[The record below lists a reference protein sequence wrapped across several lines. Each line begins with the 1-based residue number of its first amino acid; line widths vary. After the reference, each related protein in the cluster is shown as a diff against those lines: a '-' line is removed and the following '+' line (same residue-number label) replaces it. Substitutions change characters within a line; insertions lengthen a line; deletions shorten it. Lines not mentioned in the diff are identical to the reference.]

1 MFSKRRSKP
10 AWPRSKPA
18 WSKSSYSYG
27 SRRKSRIPTAWLIAS
42 VPLAILGLELLLRIL
57 MAMLGKGAEMDAYVG
72 EPAINTQYRLNYHNQ
87 SNQPIQ
93 GLPSL
98 GKLAV
103 KQNPLLGYQLLEKQ
117 QTPTVQINDQG
128 FRTGKNLGPKPQ
140 TEVRIF
146 VLGGSAAFGQLAPNN
161 ETPFSQQLE
170 TRLNQQVQEQRT
182 GSKNYRPDV
191 LPYYA
196 DEQEKAL
203 KLPPKI
209 RDAQYRVINAAV
221 PGYTSGNTLA
231 QISQLLAY
239 QPDAIVLLDGYSDLL
254 SPQGFAT
261 IPNLDSLTSN
271 ATNHLW
277 TTVTT
282 GLRQFFGQW
291 YLVKTIP
298 FWLTKPQTSIED
310 TVDPSQLGNG
320 LLIDRLPKDD
330 TELKQRTERYQVN
343 LQQISH
349 LAAGAKLPVFYAL
362 QPEISQRSATNIS
375 KSEKNLLDRLGPDY
389 GQKIQKGYSQLQQVG
404 ETVKKASPNL
414 VVLNPKERIDRIKGD
429 AFLDPIHLT
438 PAGHQAIADQL
449 YEAIAPRLQV
459 QAKPFTGEAPG
470 AYF

>member
-1 MFSKRRSKP
+1 
-10 AWPRSKPA
+10 
-18 WSKSSYSYG
+18 
-27 SRRKSRIPTAWLIAS
+27 
-42 VPLAILGLELLLRIL
+42 
-57 MAMLGKGAEMDAYVG
+57 MLGKGAEMDAYVG
-72 EPAINTQYRLNYHNQ
+72 EPPLNTQYRLNYHNQ

-98 GKLAV
+98 GKLVV

-117 QTPTVQINDQG
+117 QNPIVQINDQG
-128 FRTGKNLGPKPQ
+128 FRTGKNLDRSKAQ
-140 TEVRIF
+140 TEVRIL
-146 VLGGSAAFGQLAPNN
+146 VLGGSTAFGQLAPNN
-161 ETPFSQQLE
+161 ETLFSQQLE

-239 QPDAIVLLDGYSDLL
+239 QPNAIVLLDGYSDLL
-254 SPQGFAT
+254 SPQGSAT

-271 ATNHLW
+271 ATSHLL

-291 YLVKTIP
+291 YLAKTIP

-320 LLIDRLPKDD
+320 KLVDRLPKDD
-330 TELKQRTERYQVN
+330 AELKQRTERYQAN
-343 LQQISH
+343 LQQLSH

-375 KSEKNLLDRLGPDY
+375 KAEKSQLDRLGPDY
-389 GQKIQKGYSQLQQVG
+389 GQKMQKAYSQMQQVG
-404 ETVKKASPNL
+404 EAVKKDNPNL
-414 VVLNPKERIDRIKGD
+414 IVLNPKERIDRIKGD
-429 AFLDPIHLT
+429 AFLDPVSLT
-438 PAGHQAIADQL
+438 SAGHQAIADQL

-459 QAKPFTGEAPG
+459 QAKPFSGSAPG